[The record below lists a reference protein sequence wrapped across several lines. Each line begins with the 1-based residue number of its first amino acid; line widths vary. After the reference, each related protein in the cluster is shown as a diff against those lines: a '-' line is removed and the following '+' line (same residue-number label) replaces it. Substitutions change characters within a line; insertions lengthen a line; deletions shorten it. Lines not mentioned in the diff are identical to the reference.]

1 MLFWIVL
8 APFLAAPAGF
18 LVRWLPQ
25 RAWARVLS
33 SVPLLLFLFFAL
45 HIPDVV
51 EGQTIIEVSPWV
63 ESLGVSAAF
72 LLDGVS
78 LVFALVICGVGTLVV
93 FYSSAFLSNAG
104 EQRRGGLFFF
114 AVLVAIG
121 AMLGVVLAEQVVT
134 LAVFWQLSIVP
145 LFLLI
150 GFHYEQPNARRA
162 AYQSLIILMV
172 ASGALLA
179 GLLLLAEAAR
189 RSGTPMNETGSLQA
203 ILATGSRIT
212 MTSLYHPILV
222 LVFVGCFVY
231 AALLPFS
238 FWLPPAMT
246 APTPA
251 STFLCCAMLPAT
263 GLYLLARLAPVLGES
278 TFWSITLV
286 LVGVATMLVGA
297 VRAFSQSDPR
307 KLLAWNTISWNGMLA
322 TAIGLGGSQGAAGFA
337 AGVLA
342 HALSSGSL
350 FLAVGIAERRG
361 WTLNLHPPAG
371 SVNTGERAALPVTAT
386 LATLAVL
393 SLAGVPGVFGFV
405 ARDALFGAGIVA
417 ITSERP
423 VLPPTIGYLTL
434 GSMVLSGGLTIGY
447 AWRLLRFFRGGTGPP
462 KHQGPEAPPSMI
474 VPTGLLAGLS
484 LVLSLGVLSS
494 VRRLLRPAVA
504 TMTGTGTG
512 VGTEA
517 EQAVSLKLWDGF
529 DPALMLSMMVFAIGF
544 MMAFS
549 EQQIASMRWPFFSR
563 FQTEVLI
570 GSITRHFRRNAAV
583 LSRFLQGGRL
593 RTYIAT
599 ILIMWPG
606 IAGTIFLQRALQEI
620 HLPPAQVLWDDMLA
634 HQHILLAALLMPVG
648 IVLMLRA
655 RSRLEAMISIG
666 IVGAMMALFFAL
678 SGAPDLALLQL
689 LVEILLAVVFVKVF
703 SILPARFQVYSRYS
717 IRVRDVLIG
726 IGVGVVMAGLSLAV
740 AARQFVAGPAPSLT
754 PASPADQHTATM
766 LEKGRAVVQTILVDV
781 RSFDTVGQ
789 MVVLFLALLSVFS
802 LLRLRCK

>member
-8 APFLAAPAGF
+8 VPFLAAPAGL

-25 RAWARVLS
+25 RVLAVVLS
-33 SVPLLLFLFFAL
+33 SVPLLLFLFFAS
-45 HIPDVV
+45 HIPDMV

-78 LVFALVICGVGTLVV
+78 LVFGLIICGVGTLVV
-93 FYSSAFLSNAG
+93 FYSGAFLSSAN

-121 AMLGVVLAEQVVT
+121 AMLGVVLAEQVVM

-150 GFHYEQPNARRA
+150 GFRYEQPNARRG
-162 AYQSLIILMV
+162 AYQSLIVLMV

-189 RSGTPMNETGSLQA
+189 RSGTPMNETASLQA
-203 ILATGSRIT
+203 ILAVGNRIT
-212 MTSLYHPILV
+212 MTSLYPPILV
-222 LVFVGCFVY
+222 LVFVGCFAY

-238 FWLPPAMT
+238 FWLPPAMA

-251 STFLCCAMLPAT
+251 STLLCCAMLPAT

-278 TFWSITLV
+278 AFWSITLV
-286 LVGVATMLVGA
+286 LIGAATMLVGA
-297 VRAFSQSDPR
+297 VLTFSQSDPR
-307 KLLAWNTISWNGMLA
+307 KLLAWHTISWNGMLA
-322 TAIGLGGSQGAAGFA
+322 TAIGLGGSQGATGFA

-342 HALSSGSL
+342 HTLSSGSL
-350 FLAVGIAERRG
+350 FLAVGIAESRSWPLDLR
-361 WTLNLHPPAG
+361 PPAEN
-371 SVNTGERAALPVTAT
+371 VNARERAALPVTTT
-386 LATLAVL
+386 LATLAAL

-405 ARDALFGAGIVA
+405 ARDALFGAGIAA

-447 AWRLLRFFRGGTGPP
+447 AWRLLRFFRVGADRPAQ
-462 KHQGPEAPPSMI
+462 QGPEAPPGMI

-504 TMTGTGTG
+504 TMTGTGAG
-512 VGTEA
+512 GGAGA
-517 EQAVSLKLWDGF
+517 EQAVSLTLWDGF

-563 FQTEVLI
+563 FQTDVLM

-606 IAGTIFLQRALQEI
+606 IAGTIFLQRGLQEI

-717 IRVRDVLIG
+717 IRVRDALIG

-740 AARQFVAGPAPSLT
+740 AARQFVAGPAPSPP
-754 PASPADQHTATM
+754 PASPADQHTAAM
-766 LEKGRAVVQTILVDV
+766 LEKGRAVVQTILGDV

-789 MVVLFLALLSVFS
+789 MVILFLALLSVFS

>member
-1 MLFWIVL
+1 MLVWIVL
-8 APFLAAPAGF
+8 VPFLAAPGGF
-18 LVRWLPQ
+18 FVRWLPQ
-25 RAWARVLS
+25 RARAVVLS
-33 SVPLLLFLFFAL
+33 SVPLLLFLFFAS
-45 HIPDVV
+45 HIPHVI

-78 LVFALVICGVGTLVV
+78 LVVALVICGVGTLVV
-93 FYSSAFLSNAG
+93 FYSGAFLANAN
-104 EQRRGGLFFF
+104 EQRRDGLFFF
-114 AVLVAIG
+114 AVLGAIG
-121 AMLGVVLAEQVVT
+121 AMLGVVLAEQVVM

-150 GFHYEQPNARRA
+150 GFSYEQPNARRG

-189 RSGTPMNETGSLQA
+189 RSGIPMNETGSLQA
-203 ILATGSRIT
+203 ILAAGSRIT

-222 LVFVGCFVY
+222 LVFVGCFAY

-251 STFLCCAMLPAT
+251 STLLCCAMLPAT

-278 TFWSITLV
+278 AFWSITLV
-286 LVGVATMLVGA
+286 LVGAATMLVGA
-297 VRAFSQSDPR
+297 ILAFSQSDPR
-307 KLLAWNTISWNGMLA
+307 KLLAWHTISWNGMLA
-322 TAIGLGGSQGAAGFA
+322 AAIGLGGSQGAAGFA

-361 WTLNLHPPAG
+361 WSLDLRPPAG
-371 SVNTGERAALPVTAT
+371 NANARERAALPVTAT
-386 LATLAVL
+386 LATLAAL
-393 SLAGVPGVFGFV
+393 SLVGVPGVFGFV
-405 ARDALFGAGIVA
+405 ARDALFGAGIAA

-434 GSMVLSGGLTIGY
+434 GSMVVSGGLTIGY
-447 AWRLLRFFRGGTGPP
+447 AWRLLRFFRGASGRPA
-462 KHQGPEAPPSMI
+462 HQGPEAPPGMI

-484 LVLSLGVLSS
+484 LVFSLGVLSS

-512 VGTEA
+512 GEAGA
-517 EQAVSLKLWDGF
+517 EQAVSLTLWDGF

-563 FQTEVLI
+563 FQTDMLI

-606 IAGTIFLQRALQEI
+606 IAGTIFLQRGLQEI

-666 IVGAMMALFFAL
+666 IVGAMMALFFAF

-717 IRVRDVLIG
+717 IRVRDALIG

-740 AARQFVAGPAPSLT
+740 AARQFVAGPAPFPT
-754 PASPADQHTATM
+754 PASPADQHTAAM
-766 LEKGRAVVQTILVDV
+766 LEKGRVVVQTILGDV